1 MEVTLYHGIAQ
12 ELGDL
17 LTARTQSRNSGGDET
32 QLQLNLVN
40 CPNNSTLQVLKL
52 RFISQKVLWT
62 GCSTGELQLP
72 NLSLQFYSQL

>member
-40 CPNNSTLQVLKL
+40 CPNNSTLQV
-52 RFISQKVLWT
+52 RSHKVT
-62 GCSTGELQLP
+62 LQI
-72 NLSLQFYSQL
+72 